1 MLLQFLDTSAGR
13 TSNTTEEANAMDVD
27 EDPDVLAQKMRDKI
41 AELEREKARAKA
53 QNEETMFI
61 DMQIEE
67 LRDFMEELQQG
78 LKEALGQG
86 TKRDRA
92 AAEEEY
98 STTSQNTGKF
108 VSKLGK
114 EFKNWIK
121 DNQEY

>member
-1 MLLQFLDTSAGR
+1 
-13 TSNTTEEANAMDVD
+13 MDVD
-27 EDPDVLAQKMRDKI
+27 DDPDALAQKMRDKI

-92 AAEEEY
+92 AAEEEC
-98 STTSQNTGKF
+98 STTSQNAGRF

>member
-1 MLLQFLDTSAGR
+1 
-13 TSNTTEEANAMDVD
+13 MDVD
-27 EDPDVLAQKMRDKI
+27 DDPDALAQKMRDKI

-53 QNEETMFI
+53 QNEETTFI

-92 AAEEEY
+92 AAEEEH
-98 STTSQNTGKF
+98 STTSQNTGRF

-121 DNQEY
+121 DNQEH